1 MSTAQPYGV
10 HRMSSTNTSPLAQ
23 IIPPE
28 ILGDR
33 FYHAI
38 LQLARS
44 ADLHTVLEIGSS
56 SGAGS
61 TDAFVRGLRDNPNHP
76 ALFCMEVSAPRF
88 RALADRYARD
98 PFVHCYHAS
107 SVPLEAFPTE
117 EQVAHFYRTTP
128 TRLNQYPLEQIL
140 GWLRADIAYVREAGV
155 PGDGIARIKREH
167 AIEYFDL
174 VLIDGSEFTGVPELN
189 AVYGARYLMLDDV
202 MAHKNYANYQRLR
215 TDPAYRL
222 REEDLQLRNGYAI
235 FERLNKDSAM
245 EHDPRRPL
253 PHASPATPTLQVLG
267 RMAGGG
273 YAVTFVARPTSN
285 SGPS

>member
-1 MSTAQPYGV
+1 
-10 HRMSSTNTSPLAQ
+10 MSSSLDST
-23 IIPPE
+23 IPPE
-28 ILGDR
+28 IINDR

-61 TDAFVRGLRDNPNHP
+61 TDAFVRGLRENPCHP

-88 RALADRYARD
+88 RALADRYAGD

-128 TRLNQYPLEQIL
+128 TRLNQYPLEQVL
-140 GWLRADIAYVREAGV
+140 GWLRADLAYVRDAGV

-167 AIEYFDL
+167 AIEHFDL

-189 AVYGARYLMLDDV
+189 EVYGARYLMLDDV

-215 TDPAYRL
+215 ADPAYRL
-222 REEDLQLRNGYAI
+222 REEDLSLRNGYAI
-235 FERLNKDSAM
+235 YERLNQDSAKV
-245 EHDPRRPL
+245 HDPRPTL
-253 PHASPATPTLQVLG
+253 PHALPSTPTMKVLG

-273 YAVTFVARPTSN
+273 YAVTFGTRPPSN
-285 SGPS
+285 VGPS